1 MTKEMWFTT
10 ERASFPLVKT
20 DFVDCGKH
28 KLLLVEIAAF
38 PPMETLVITLR
49 KTVLFPPAE
58 PQFMLRKKNIFL
70 KRFFIEL
77 LLL

>member
-10 ERASFPLVKT
+10 ERAGFPLVKT

-28 KLLLVEIAAF
+28 TLLLVKIAVF
-38 PPMETLVITLR
+38 PPMETLVMSIR

-58 PQFMLRKKNIFL
+58 PQFMLRKKS
-70 KRFFIEL
+70 FF
-77 LLL
+77 